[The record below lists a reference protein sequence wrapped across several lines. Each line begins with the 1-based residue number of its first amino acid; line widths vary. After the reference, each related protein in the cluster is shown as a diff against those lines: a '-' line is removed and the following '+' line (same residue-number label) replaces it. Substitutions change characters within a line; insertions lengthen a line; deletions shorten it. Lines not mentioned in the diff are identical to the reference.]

1 MIFSLIVLFLAAIG
15 ITLMVIEVQ
24 CQNEINKIK
33 DYESQ
38 GINSDFAR
46 ARSRA

>member
-1 MIFSLIVLFLAAIG
+1 MIFSIVVLLMAMIG

-24 CQNEINKIK
+24 CQNEINKIR

-38 GINSDFAR
+38 GINSDFANF
-46 ARSRA
+46 RS